1 VTGEIEK
8 EGSVLV
14 VKRIHVEYQLTG
26 VDEDQQK
33 TVERVLEFHAD
44 KCPVARS
51 ISPQI
56 AITTSVEYL

>member
-26 VDEDQQK
+26 VALDEHE
-33 TVERVLEFHAD
+33 TVERVLAFHAD

-51 ISPQI
+51 VSPQI
-56 AITTSVEYL
+56 TITTSVKYL